1 MPSSIPRFALPV
13 AMLAGLLT
21 AASLPAGAATPP
33 ARVAIPRPAG
43 NAAPAITAPDLVT
56 ALRQQGAASG
66 RDARGR
72 KPVTTLDYPWGIT
85 VDPHSNIYVTNLYAG
100 VTIYNSK
107 YQKTAE
113 ITSGLSY
120 PAGIGIS
127 FEGNIYVANN
137 GANNVTIYNPQLAQI
152 GTITDSTLAS
162 PGSMFIDS
170 DDTAWVL
177 DGQGRLHAYLSDGT
191 VVSSTQTGGTT
202 VGPWGPNVTVWG
214 ITYPNGGYVEALE
227 DRAVG
232 VHDGLSLGTF
242 IGDSPYAGG
251 ETQDQYGQQY
261 VSDFTNDLIEIWSTD
276 GLDLIAEIPTPGNPI
291 GVAVDDNLHRLYV
304 ALTTSDEVYVYS
316 TISPYKL
323 LHVIH

>member
-1 MPSSIPRFALPV
+1 MPPFLPRFALPA

-21 AASLPAGAATPP
+21 AAAPAGAATPP
-33 ARVAIPRPAG
+33 ARVPILRPAG
-43 NAAPAITAPDLVT
+43 NAEPAITAPDLVT
-56 ALRQQGAASG
+56 MLRRQGAAAG
-66 RDARGR
+66 RAAVA
-72 KPVTTLDYPWGIT
+72 KAPVATLDYPYAIT
-85 VDPHSNIYVTNLYAG
+85 VDSQSNIYVTNLFAG

-113 ITSGLSY
+113 ITSGLSF
-120 PAGIGIS
+120 PAGIGVS

-137 GANNVTIYNPQLAQI
+137 GANNVTVYNPQLAQI

-177 DGQGRLHAYLSDGT
+177 DGKGRLHAYLSDGT

-214 ITYPNGGYVEALE
+214 ITYPNGGYIEALE

-261 VSDFTNDLIEIWSTD
+261 VSDFTNDVIDILSTD
-276 GLDLIAEIPTPGNPI
+276 ALEFIAEIPTPGNPV

-304 ALTTSDEVYVYS
+304 AVTTLDEVYVYS
-316 TISPYKL
+316 TKAPYKL